1 MNDSYFFYTLKG
13 YASQRGEKFTYAMED
28 YLEMI
33 ARLSEKQDGVRIG
46 EVAAMLH
53 VAPSSASKMGREL
66 ARQGWIEFH
75 PYGTA
80 SLTKKGRQLGAYLLY
95 RHDTIHRFLCWLNQS
110 ENELEQTEKIEHF
123 LSRDTVAHLDALLA
137 KQPEKKKGENA

>member
-1 MNDSYFFYTLKG
+1 
-13 YASQRGEKFTYAMED
+13 
-28 YLEMI
+28 MI